1 MNARRRPSRRRP
13 SRDEIYNQAI
23 DELLALYPPY
33 GYKIRIKGD
42 KR

>member
-13 SRDEIYNQAI
+13 SRDEIYDKAI

-33 GYKIRIKGD
+33 GYKIRTREK
-42 KR
+42 K